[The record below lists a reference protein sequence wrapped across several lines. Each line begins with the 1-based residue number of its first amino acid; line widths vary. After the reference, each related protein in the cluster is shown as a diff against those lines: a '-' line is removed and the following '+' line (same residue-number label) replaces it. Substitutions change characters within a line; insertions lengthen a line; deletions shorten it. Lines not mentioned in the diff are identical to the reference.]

1 MIKKVLACIVIIMCA
16 ATPLALVSDLVFAET
31 PQEKLCRDN
40 PDSPVCKSASLKS
53 VISTITNTLLFALG
67 ATCSVVIV
75 ISGIRFVTS
84 GGDATAV
91 TNAKNSIL
99 YGIIGLIV
107 ALSAFG
113 IVQFVLSRFN

>member
-1 MIKKVLACIVIIMCA
+1 MIKRVFACIAVIICV
-16 ATPLALVSDLVFAET
+16 ATPLALIGDLAFAKT
-31 PQEKLCRDN
+31 PQELLCEKN
-40 PDSPVCKSASLKS
+40 PDSPACKSANLKD
-53 VISTITNTLLFALG
+53 VIGTITNTLLFALG

-99 YGIIGLIV
+99 YGVIGLII

-113 IVQFVLSRFN
+113 VVKFVLSRFN